1 MRNETDLIPAS
12 IIFPPKNNNVH
23 AEANQPNQGKQ
34 GQGQGQG
41 RQHGLQEKQEKKG
54 QRIQESWAV
63 KANPDHRWYYKRG
76 MATKD
81 VVCFK
86 CFDSFDS
93 ILVSSS
99 SPSLDSPGSSSSP
112 SLLSSSIA
120 ESTSFAEGAS
130 NTETSTAANLRRGG
144 DFAEGSDGGTN
155 KGTEGVSAK
164 GAGEQPGS
172 GGKSENEPEIETE
185 NKNKVGSGN
194 QNEHGSRSGGAKKL
208 KDKEEGNEKSVE
220 VKMARRVPH
229 CAVEDP
235 SVEADA
241 PWRESVEVRCLVFY

>member
-1 MRNETDLIPAS
+1 MKHRETS
-12 IIFPPKNNNVH
+12 
-23 AEANQPNQGKQ
+23 QPNQGEQ
-34 GQGQGQG
+34 GQGKG

-76 MATKD
+76 MGTED

-93 ILVSSS
+93 TLLSSSSLSLDSLDSSS
-99 SPSLDSPGSSSSP
+99 SPSWSSSSF
-112 SLLSSSIA
+112 A

-130 NTETSTAANLRRGG
+130 ITETSTAANLRRDG
-144 DFAEGSDGGTN
+144 DSAVVVEGTDGGAN
-155 KGTEGVSAK
+155 KGTKEVSAK
-164 GAGEQPGS
+164 GAGEQRGS
-172 GGKSENEPEIETE
+172 GGKSENENETETE
-185 NKNKVGSGN
+185 NKNKDGNKNENGNGNGN
-194 QNEHGSRSGGAKKL
+194 QNEHGSRSGGAEKV

-220 VKMARRVPH
+220 VKIARRVPH